1 MWLLKEDES
10 EVIEEEEFKSI
21 LSIARR
27 IVDVYG
33 RHETADSSRVIY
45 TEGDLN
51 IGRENSVIDIL
62 FRGSLVF
69 RHDPKGEITDFYEE
83 HGIWIDEIERLSR
96 KIPQSSSDMANQ
108 KGSKK

>member
-1 MWLLKEDES
+1 M
-10 EVIEEEEFKSI
+10 IEEEAFKSI
-21 LSIARR
+21 LSIAQR
-27 IVDVYG
+27 ILDVYG

-51 IGRENSVIDIL
+51 ISYEDGVIEII

-83 HGIWIDEIERLSR
+83 HGVWMDEIERVAGN
-96 KIPQSSSDMANQ
+96 IPDTSSGVAN
-108 KGSKK
+108 KR

>member
-1 MWLLKEDES
+1 M
-10 EVIEEEEFKSI
+10 IEEEEFKSI

-27 IVDVYG
+27 IIDVYG

-45 TEGDLN
+45 TERDLN
-51 IGRENSVIDIL
+51 IGRESGVIDIL

-83 HGIWIDEIERLSR
+83 HGVWIDEIERVSR
-96 KIPQSSSDMANQ
+96 KIHQSSSDIDNQ
-108 KGSKK
+108 RQ